1 MNKTFPVYTVE
12 TECQD
17 CYKCL
22 RHCPV
27 KAIKVEHGR
36 ATVIPGACIACGRC
50 VEVCPA
56 HAKHIRDD
64 LGRAKF
70 LLERKARVYISLA
83 PSYAAAFPGVPVEAL
98 IHALKKL
105 GAAGVS
111 ETALGAER
119 VNQAV
124 AAQLKDT
131 PARLHLSTACP
142 VAVSYICKYMP
153 EMADCLTPTL
163 SPMLAHG
170 KFLRETYGEEI
181 GIIFIGPCIA
191 KKCEA
196 DEYEQLIDVAL
207 TFDEFKRWLNE
218 AELHPEVMR
227 GKLNET
233 FVPYP
238 AHEGALYPMAG
249 GMNETLRLSLKEQ
262 PVRLLSVAG
271 LRNIRHALNGFADRP
286 LEEPVFLELLACD
299 GGCLGGP
306 CVNRE
311 AVLPSELE
319 IRRRTQLPSEPT
331 HTKRMDLQMTVHQV
345 ADVPEPID
353 PQQIMAALARIGK
366 YKPEDELNCGGCGYD
381 SCQAFVRAMLA
392 GCAEP
397 SMCVSN
403 LRKKAQRKAN
413 ALLRC
418 MPSGVV
424 IADADLNVIEC
435 NENLAKIFGGDLLLG
450 YRARPG
456 LEGVH
461 LGKVVPFPELFQRV
475 LESGQD
481 YLRDMMRI
489 GDRLINLTVF
499 TIDPHET
506 VGGILLDVTSTELR
520 REHIATRAREVID
533 KNLATVQEI
542 AFKLG
547 EHMADTEILLR
558 SIAEDYAEEGPVHDG
573 KPV

>member
-27 KAIKVEHGR
+27 KAIKVENGR

-56 HAKHIRDD
+56 GAKRIRDD
-64 LGRAKF
+64 LGRAKY
-70 LLERKARVYISLA
+70 LLVRKERVLVSLA
-83 PSYAAAFPGVPVEAL
+83 PSFAAAFPGVAPEAL
-98 IHALKKL
+98 IGALKQL
-105 GAAGVS
+105 GFSDVS

-124 AAQLKDT
+124 ATQLTDPVKK
-131 PARLHLSTACP
+131 LHLSTACP
-142 VAVSYICKYMP
+142 VVVDTICKYIP
-153 EMADCLTPTL
+153 EMTDALTPTL

-170 KFLRETYGEEI
+170 KFLRETFGDEI
-181 GIIFIGPCIA
+181 GVIFIGPCIA

-196 DEYEQLIDVAL
+196 DEYPQLIDVAL
-207 TFDEFKRWLNE
+207 TFEELKRWFDE
-218 AELHPEVMR
+218 AEVDPAAWT
-227 GKLNET
+227 GET
-233 FVPYP
+233 LESFVPH
-238 AHEGALYPMAG
+238 AAKEGALYPMVG
-249 GMNETLRLSLKEQ
+249 GMNETLRLNGMQ
-262 PVRLLSVAG
+262 PARLLSVAG
-271 LRNIRHALNGFADRP
+271 LRNIRHALDGLRARP
-286 LEEPVFLELLACD
+286 PAEPVFLELLACA

-306 CVNRE
+306 CVNKDS
-311 AVLPSELE
+311 ALPGELE
-319 IRRRTQLPSEPT
+319 IRRRTVLPDAPT
-331 HTKRMDLQMTVHQV
+331 ATPPLNLKMTLPTAVI
-345 ADVPEPID
+345 AAEPID
-353 PQQIMAALARIGK
+353 PHRVTEALARIGK
-366 YKPEDELNCGGCGYD
+366 HTPEDELNCGGCGYD
-381 SCQAFVRAMLA
+381 TCQAFARAMLA

-403 LRKKAQRKAN
+403 LRKRAQRKAN

-424 IADADLNVIEC
+424 VADADLNVIEC
-435 NENLAKIFGGDLLLG
+435 NENLARIFGGDLLLG
-450 YRARPG
+450 YQARPG
-456 LEGVH
+456 LEG
-461 LGKVVPFPELFQRV
+461 LALRKVVPFPEIFRRV
-475 LESGQD
+475 LDNGQEVHC
-481 YLRDMMRI
+481 DMIRI
-489 GDRLINLTVF
+489 GERLINLSVF

-520 REHIATRAREVID
+520 REHIAQRAGEVIN

-558 SIAEDYAEEGPVHDG
+558 SIAEDYATDREAG
-573 KPV
+573 K